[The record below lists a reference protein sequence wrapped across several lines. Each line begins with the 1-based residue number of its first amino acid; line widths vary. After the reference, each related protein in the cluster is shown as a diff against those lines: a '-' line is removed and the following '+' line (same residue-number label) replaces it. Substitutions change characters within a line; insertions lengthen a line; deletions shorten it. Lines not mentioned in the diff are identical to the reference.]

1 MTGASIP
8 NANVIPNAIPNALS
22 IAGSDPSGGAGIQ
35 ADLKSFSANRVFGM
49 AVITALTAQ
58 NTRGVSDVH
67 LPPASFIAS
76 QIDAIFED
84 VRVDAIKIGMVATA
98 EITMTVMKA
107 IRDRPCNHIVLD
119 PVMVAKG
126 GASLLDANAV
136 ASVRRDLL
144 PLASVLTP
152 NLPEAGVLLGQAP
165 ATSRAEMSSQAHTLL
180 EHGPQAVLIK
190 GGHFDGM
197 QSPDLLVSAE
207 GEQWF
212 EAERIDSANTHGTG
226 CSLSSA
232 LAANLARGMS
242 VAAATAEAKSFITNA
257 IRFADQLDVGSGH
270 GPTHHF
276 HALWKDG

>member
-1 MTGASIP
+1 MTGTPIA
-8 NANVIPNAIPNALS
+8 NALS

-58 NTRGVSDVH
+58 NTRGVNDIH
-67 LPPASFIAS
+67 LPPAAFIAS

-84 VRVDAIKIGMVATA
+84 VRVVAIKIGMVANA
-98 EITMTVMKA
+98 EIATTVMNA
-107 IRDRPCNHIVLD
+107 LRDRPCRHIVLD

-126 GASLLDANAV
+126 GATLLDSNAV
-136 ASVRRDLL
+136 DSVRRDLL

-165 ATSRAEMSSQAHTLL
+165 ATSRAEMASQALALL
-180 EHGPQAVLIK
+180 EYGPQAVLMK
-190 GGHFDGM
+190 GGHFDGS
-197 QSPDLLVSAE
+197 QSPDLLVDSA

-226 CSLSSA
+226 CSMSSA
-232 LAANLARGMS
+232 LAACLGRGMNLAT
-242 VAAATAEAKSFITNA
+242 ATAEAKSFITNA

-276 HALWKDG
+276 HALWKND

>member
-1 MTGASIP
+1 MTGPSI
-8 NANVIPNAIPNALS
+8 ANALS

-58 NTRGVSDVH
+58 NTRGVNDIH
-67 LPPASFIAS
+67 LPPVNFITS

-84 VRVDAIKIGMVATA
+84 VRVDAIKIGMVANA
-98 EITMTVMKA
+98 EIATTVMNA
-107 IRDRPCNHIVLD
+107 LRDRPCRHIVLD

-126 GASLLDANAV
+126 GATLLDSNAV
-136 ASVRRDLL
+136 DSVRRDLL

-152 NLPEAGVLLGQAP
+152 NLPEAGVLLGQPP
-165 ATSRAEMSSQAHTLL
+165 ATSRAEMASQAHALL
-180 EHGPQAVLIK
+180 EYGPQAVLMK
-190 GGHFDGM
+190 GGHFDGS
-197 QSPDLLVSAE
+197 QSPDLLVDSA

-226 CSLSSA
+226 CSMSSA
-232 LAANLARGMS
+232 LAACLARGMNL
-242 VAAATAEAKSFITNA
+242 ATATAEAKSFITHA

-276 HALWKDG
+276 HALWKDD